1 MSSSQSGATYESAG
15 VDLEASQR
23 VKERIK
29 EVAKKT
35 YGPNVLGGVGG
46 FGAMYRVG
54 GYKDPVLVSS
64 TDPVGT
70 KLMVAVMANNFD
82 QIGADLVN
90 ACVND
95 LIVIGADPLFFL
107 DYVATSVMDPNIVET
122 VVIGIANACQ
132 EVGCALIG
140 GETSEMP
147 GVFSDDNFDL
157 SGFVVGAVEAEQ
169 MLTPMENIKEGDTL
183 IGIPSNG
190 LHTNG
195 YSLVRHVFQL
205 HANRTILSEYVQE
218 LGETLGEALLRP
230 HPSYYSI
237 LKPVFQMSK
246 GIAHI
251 TGGGLYENMPRMLPS
266 GLAVRFDASLWESPP
281 VFQLIQKQGGI
292 DIEEMYRVY
301 NMGLGMVVVCEP
313 EETNTILGSVKGSLV
328 TGEVVIDTGSGR
340 VLIENM

>member
-1 MSSSQSGATYESAG
+1 MSSPQSGATYESAG

-29 EVAKKT
+29 QVAKKT

-46 FGAMYRVG
+46 FGAMYKVD
-54 GYKDPVLVSS
+54 GYRDPVLVSS

-82 QIGADLVN
+82 QIGVDLVN
-90 ACVND
+90 ACIND

-107 DYVATSVMDPNIVET
+107 DYVATSNMDPDIVET
-122 VVIGIANACQ
+122 VVVGIANACQ
-132 EVGCALIG
+132 DVGCALIG

-147 GVFSDDNFDL
+147 GVFSGDNFDL
-157 SGFVVGAVEAEQ
+157 SGFVVGAVESEQ
-169 MLTPMENIKEGDTL
+169 MLKPMENIKVGDSL
-183 IGIPSNG
+183 IGVPSNG

-195 YSLVRHVFQL
+195 YSLVRHVFEL
-205 HANRTILSEYVQE
+205 HANPARLSEYLSE

-230 HPSYYSI
+230 HPSYYKM

-251 TGGGLYENMPRMLPS
+251 TGGGLYENMPRMLPP
-266 GLAVRFDASLWESPP
+266 GLAARFDASLWESPA
-281 VFQLIQKQGGI
+281 VFDIIRKQGGI

-301 NMGLGMVVVCEP
+301 NMGLGMVVVCDPDEV
-313 EETNTILGSVKGSLV
+313 NAILASVEGSVFA
-328 TGEVVIDTGSGR
+328 GEVIVEMGGGR
-340 VLIENM
+340 VLIDNK